1 MRLAER
7 FGGLII
13 GADSRQIYR
22 GFDIGTAKPT
32 VADRRRVPHRGIDL
46 VDPTERYSAAA
57 WAEGARQWIREAA
70 AQSRT
75 PVVVGG
81 SGFYVRGLIDPL
93 FREPPLD
100 PARRAALQAEL
111 DALPTE
117 ELRRWCDRFDPSRAH
132 LGRTQLLRAL
142 EIALLTGVPISVWHQ
157 RSGQSPA
164 LDARYLLLDP
174 GRALQQRIVER
185 IRVMLAAGWIDEV
198 RALAERVPPG
208 APAWNATGYRA
219 VLELVRGHRST
230 EAAIERITIDTR
242 QYAKRQRTWF
252 RHQLPVHS
260 VTVLDP
266 TSPHAERAAAHW
278 WEARGSA

>member
-32 VADRRRVPHRGIDL
+32 VADRERVPHRGIDL
-46 VDPTERYSAAA
+46 VDPYERYSAAA
-57 WAEGARQWIREAA
+57 WAESARAWIGKAVTQGLA
-70 AQSRT
+70 

-81 SGFYVRGLIDPL
+81 SGFYIRGLVDPL

-100 PARRAALQAEL
+100 PERRAGILAEL
-111 DALPTE
+111 DALPTHA
-117 ELRRWCDRFDPSRAH
+117 LRRWCERLDPARAH
-132 LGRTQLLRAL
+132 LGRTQLLRAI

-157 RSGQSPA
+157 RSGGAPG

-174 GRALQQRIVER
+174 GRILRERIVDR
-185 IRVMLAAGWIDEV
+185 IHVMLEAGWIDEV
-198 RALAERVPPG
+198 RALAEHVPPD

-219 VLELVRGHRST
+219 VLELVRGRLSS

-260 VTVLDP
+260 VTMLDP
-266 TSPHAERAAAHW
+266 TDANAERTAASW
-278 WEARGSA
+278 WEARGTA

>member
-32 VADRRRVPHRGIDL
+32 ADDRRRVPHRGIDL
-46 VDPTERYSAAA
+46 VDPVERYSAAA
-57 WAEGARQWIREAA
+57 WAEGARAWIREASG
-70 AQSRT
+70 QGRI

-81 SGFYVRGLIDPL
+81 SGFYIRGLVDPL

-100 PARRAALQAEL
+100 PGRRAALQAEL
-111 DALPTE
+111 DALRTD
-117 ELRRWCDRFDPSRAH
+117 ELRRWCERLDPSRAH
-132 LGRTQLLRAL
+132 LGRTQLLRAT

-157 RSGQSPA
+157 RSGGVPA
-164 LDARYLLLDP
+164 LDVRYLLLDP
-174 GRALQQRIVER
+174 GRRLLERIVER
-185 IRVMLAAGWIDEV
+185 IHVMLAAGWIDEV
-198 RALAERVPPG
+198 RDLAEHVPPG

-219 VLELVRGHRST
+219 VLDLGRGHLST

-252 RHQLPVHS
+252 RHQLPVRS
-260 VTVLDP
+260 VTVLEP
-266 TSPHAERAAAHW
+266 TSARAERAAAEW
-278 WEARGSA
+278 WEARDTA